1 MILDYKDIDDMNRYK
16 IMSNTVTPRPIA
28 WIVTEDDGVVNAAPF
43 SYFIPLSSNPA
54 TVIVSI
60 GQKSQ
65 TTPKDTLANILKH
78 KKATI
83 CFANKDNIEQLKLCA
98 TSLEK
103 EDSETEKYN
112 IEVQKVLE
120 DFPPM
125 ISSSQSALFCDY
137 YSTVEL
143 PGKTTPVI
151 LEIKKQFIE
160 DDRIDENQHIQ
171 VDNIGRNGAC
181 FSAMVKL

>member
-16 IMSNTVTPRPIA
+16 IMSDTVVPRPIA
-28 WIVTEDDGVVNAAPF
+28 WIVTEDDGVINAAPF

-65 TTPKDTLANILKH
+65 TIPKDTLANILKH

-98 TSLEK
+98 TPLEK

-171 VDNIGRNGAC
+171 VDNIGRTGAY